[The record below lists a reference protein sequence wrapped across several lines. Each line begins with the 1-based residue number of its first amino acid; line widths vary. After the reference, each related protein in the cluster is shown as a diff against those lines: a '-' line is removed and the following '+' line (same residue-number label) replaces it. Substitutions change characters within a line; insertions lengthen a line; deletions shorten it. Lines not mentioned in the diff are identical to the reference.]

1 MAHPPT
7 FIDPKE
13 AKKYLGYDPVTGQMT
28 LLRATK
34 KLPVGHV
41 FGTLYPNAYV
51 TVSFNGK
58 RAKAHRLAYVL
69 MTGKQPEIMD
79 HINGLKHDNRW
90 ENLRSGTLKA
100 NMNNMPRHRKLRGDI
115 QKTDLS
121 SNAPQE

>member
-1 MAHPPT
+1 MAHSPT
-7 FIDPKE
+7 FIDSKE
-13 AKKYLGYDPVTGQMT
+13 AKEHFSYNPVTGQMT

-34 KLPVGHV
+34 RLSAGHV
-41 FGTLYPNAYV
+41 FSTLYPNAYV

-58 RAKAHRLAYVL
+58 RAKVHRLAYVL
-69 MTGKQPEIMD
+69 MTGEQPDIMD

-90 ENLRSGTLKA
+90 ENLRSVTLKD

-115 QKTDLS
+115 QKTDLP